1 MSIALSPM
9 MSQDLHALVASTS
22 PRMASGLDTGPPSG
36 DYGRA
41 KMDDHGQRYE
51 KPPPLHTGADW
62 KIVLHLPEIETWL
75 RGTTRRVQD
84 LTYSVQQDS
93 ENRHVDAHLVQLKD
107 ICEDISDHVEQIHAL
122 LETEFS
128 LKLLSYS
135 VSVIVDIHSVQLLW
149 HQLRV
154 SVLVLRERILRGLQ
168 DSNGN
173 YTRQTDILQAFSA
186 EPTEDRLDALTE
198 VDDSGQLTIRCSQTY
213 LSLDC
218 GITAFELSDYSPSE
232 ELINGGV
239 GEVAPGLER
248 APDLWAC
255 TEMEQDVPDLV
266 KNVGLLTV
274 VTNPAEVEVHDKPLA
289 KGSETPTSAGGGS
302 ANKSIEDSG
311 TSSVLPS
318 LPVGSFLG
326 VDRAPHVKG
335 GLAAEADALWSLVAN
350 QQCST
355 PLSVEPHCRTSH
367 HCESA
372 PPKRPIRDCFNYT
385 EDSPTQ
391 PTMPKRGLFLE
402 DVEVS
407 ERRTKT
413 TGRTASSL
421 LALKTELSR
430 SSPSL
435 LDVPD
440 RSKLCLPLKASY
452 CNGPSGISQSYD
464 CLFRTGDQRLEEK
477 PKKSHKATNPHP
489 GEHAACGRPN
499 GKVRQKALDGKEG
512 ATCQKR
518 TSVPD
523 STPSWQ
529 ESSHRGRELVPAAVP
544 SWTYQL
550 VDGQDVVPTPVPRDL
565 PASPSH
571 NKLEKAVIP
580 PSSLRSWSSEDSG
593 TWNCSPPA
601 LQDGGAKD
609 GSSSVSGESTT
620 GKQVGAWYGS
630 DEYLALPSH
639 LKQTE
644 VLALKLENLARLVPP
659 SSTGE
664 AIQNIDDWELSEM
677 NSDSEMY
684 PIFPLRKKQHRL
696 GRVSP
701 SSSSDMAPSL
711 DDSIESGPLSDIFSD
726 EDIFVPSPGP
736 KRCDASSLDHT
747 PNHLGLP
754 TASKTSLIQQLVQD
768 IRHQDN
774 YEAVWDKIE
783 GFVGQLDEFIR
794 WMQEAMA
801 TTENWIPPKAE
812 TDRLKLY
819 LETHLSFKL
828 NVESHRTLKD
838 SVTEEG
844 RQLLELMVSHK
855 SGLKDMLHM
864 IGSQWKELQR
874 QIKRQHSWILLAL
887 DAIKAEIL
895 ATDVSAEDVA
905 VEGSPEAEVQLCS
918 LEAKRDAVDQMSL
931 KLFSEQYARS
941 SKRKE
946 EFADMSKGSTAGNNG
961 LLDFDSEYQEIWDW
975 LIDME
980 STVMDRHGLMMSED
994 QQQHLYKRYSVE
1006 MTIREP
1012 KIRELLGKIAALSR
1026 SGPPLPGDVLQRVD
1040 LIREKWD
1047 LLGTALGVKILGAVP
1062 GPCDQGPRELL
1073 SPESGSR
1080 VKQLEVRIKE
1090 LKGWLRDTE
1099 LFIFN
1104 SCLRREKEGAVDTER
1119 QVQHFKTLCAE
1130 IKLRRRDIASI
1141 LRLCQH
1147 LLEDQETCHL
1157 DADHQSMQLIIV
1169 NLERRWEAII
1179 MQAMQWQSRLQ
1190 KKLGR
1195 EQETQGLLDS
1205 DWMDLNGT
1213 GEDDWEWD
1221 ETDFHPKMIGEDSS
1235 DGNEKTHP
1243 AVPRLEVEASNDS
1256 ETKEDGVVDPAS
1268 SLCGPRVP
1276 APFAPPVY
1284 QVYSLHNVELFDK
1297 HQQPFLQKPL
1307 VALHPKSLSY
1317 LQKSL
1322 NQDSSF
1328 SSTKSLPELLGG
1340 IAWTP
1345 LEQTIQRGSVSRH
1358 SECESGIASE
1368 GDTETAASSEACLLL
1383 DGEGTCAMQADR
1395 AETPCIQERPQ
1406 PAHQTGEN
1414 DGVEGL
1420 GTCHPRSALCW
1431 MKNKTE
1437 DFDRT
1442 TELAP
1447 QASEEGLQAKRDL
1460 LTFYDYS
1467 YLQSSSK
1474 LQLPTIATPSQASDS
1489 TGTSPATQQG
1499 LYHDTIKH
1507 QLNHSNLKS
1516 NAIMLPLSPDDP
1528 DHNSVEGV
1536 KKWITQQE
1544 GKQMPSFSS
1553 GSSLESISPAGDLLG
1568 SRTFRSSD
1576 CLQRSTSLESWLVS
1590 YKSNE
1595 DLFSGHG
1602 SADNSLSSDSV
1613 GELSKRTL
1621 DLLKRLEDIES
1632 PSDQKIKRSISDIT
1646 LQSSSHKMS
1655 ITGQHSLDIASS
1667 VNEDSAS
1674 SLTELSSSEEIS
1686 LCSEDIIVQKHTIPD
1701 SNASFRKHLTRSLAE
1716 ESDANVSMIV
1726 NVSCT
1731 SACTDDEDDSDLL
1744 SSSTLTLTEDELG
1757 MKDEEDEVSSIATDE
1772 DIHDESGLMS
1782 GIEYIKNELQTWIR
1796 PKFMLPPDKKRASP
1810 CKALKCGKWGSSN
1823 RMMAVAEAL
1832 SIEEILKGS
1841 AQKVSQDFSQ
1851 RKQVTI
1857 NEELACRNPLKD
1869 NSQVSKDTLVDDVEN
1884 GNVESVQ
1891 EQLGEELRRSQ
1902 GPGVKDSVAEQ
1913 NPDKESHVPEQQKHI
1928 SAPKE
1933 HKLGVSWRSLSPR
1946 VTRDLQKDC
1955 EGGRHCDQKAYC
1967 PSVTKSWY
1975 VPSLEAGGQDM
1986 QTAQSQAT
1994 VPDGQP
2000 GRTDL
2005 LDKPYDGC
2013 TASTDRDTSGSP
2025 DSCCHGHSTLSEE
2038 PMEDDSSVHDFVKE
2052 IIGMASTALKNKS
2065 QSESEVASPSS
2076 LSKIREKVLEHSHRS
2091 LQLRKGDFYSYL
2103 SLSSHDSDCGE
2114 VSSYAEDKSSTPVPS
2129 DDNIECFFEAC
2140 TEDEP
2145 SAQEPISPDCN
2156 VETSAAENGAP
2167 AWSQESKASIE
2178 CIAPS
2183 PLSVQPDL
2191 EASWSPSQQVPG
2203 TSKGEPASFQE
2214 HIECHS
2220 TDSAWGGPRGG
2231 VMEEP
2236 FYSRRPKSSDAG
2248 PTGAIALDLRFTPS
2262 YSRRKERPHHDT
2274 QTLMCASTL
2283 HHLHQEAPHH
2293 TNAVGNHFPQP
2304 ASTYVKEP
2312 ESPSNTGTSFK
2323 TRDNL

>member
-1 MSIALSPM
+1 MSIALSPV
-9 MSQDLHALVASTS
+9 MSQELHALGASTS
-22 PRMASGLDTGPPSG
+22 PRMASGLDTGPPNG
-36 DYGRA
+36 EYGLA
-41 KMDDHGQRYE
+41 KMEEHGPRYE

-75 RGTTRRVQD
+75 RGTSRRVQD
-84 LTYSVQQDS
+84 LTYSVQQDTES
-93 ENRHVDAHLVQLKD
+93 RHVDAHLVQLKD

-198 VDDSGQLTIRCSQTY
+198 VDDSGQLTIRCSQNY

-232 ELINGGV
+232 ELLNGGA
-239 GEVAPGLER
+239 GEVATGLER

-274 VTNPAEVEVHDKPLA
+274 VTNTVDVEVPGKP
-289 KGSETPTSAGGGS
+289 PAGGLSG
-302 ANKSIEDSG
+302 NEGVKDPG
-311 TSSVLPS
+311 TSSALPS
-318 LPVGSFLG
+318 LPVGSFIG
-326 VDRAPHVKG
+326 VERAPHATG
-335 GLAAEADALWSLVAN
+335 GLAAGSEAPCSLVA
-350 QQCST
+350 
-355 PLSVEPHCRTSH
+355 SVEPRCRTSH

-372 PPKRPIRDCFNYT
+372 PPKRPIRDCFNYN

-402 DVEVS
+402 DVEAS
-407 ERRTKT
+407 DSRTKT
-413 TGRTASSL
+413 SGRSVSSL
-421 LALKTELSR
+421 LASKTELSR

-435 LDVPD
+435 FDAPD
-440 RSKLCLPLKASY
+440 RSKLCLPLRASY
-452 CNGPSGISQSYD
+452 CNGSSGMSQSYN

-477 PKKSHKATNPHP
+477 TKKSHKITNPRP
-489 GEHAACGRPN
+489 GEQTVCGRPN
-499 GKVRQKALDGKEG
+499 GKLQQKTLDGKEG
-512 ATCQKR
+512 ARCQAR
-518 TSVPD
+518 TDVSDSCPLWQGSAHRERDSVPAVG
-523 STPSWQ
+523 PSW
-529 ESSHRGRELVPAAVP
+529 SYHPVDDHDIVPHPEPLTVQ
-544 SWTYQL
+544 TH
-550 VDGQDVVPTPVPRDL
+550 DL
-565 PASPSH
+565 PASQSH
-571 NKLEKAVIP
+571 SKLEEAVLP
-580 PSSLRSWSSEDSG
+580 PSSLTSWSSGDSG
-593 TWNCSPPA
+593 TWNCSPSAP
-601 LQDGGAKD
+601 QDGRAKD

-659 SSTGE
+659 SSSGE

-684 PIFPLRKKQHRL
+684 PVFPLRKKQHRL
-696 GRVSP
+696 GRASP

-726 EDIFVPSPGP
+726 EDLFVPSPGP
-736 KRCDASSLDHT
+736 KKSDASGLEDPS
-747 PNHLGLP
+747 NHLGLP
-754 TASKTSLIQQLVQD
+754 TASKTSLIQELVQD
-768 IRHQDN
+768 IKHQEN

-783 GFVGQLDEFIR
+783 GFVSQLDEFIR

-844 RQLLELMVSHK
+844 RQLLELMASHK

-905 VEGSPEAEVQLCS
+905 GERSPEAEVQLCS

-941 SKRKE
+941 SRRKE
-946 EFADMSKGSTAGNNG
+946 EFADMSKGNAAGNNG
-961 LLDFDSEYQEIWDW
+961 LLDFDSEYQEIWEW

-980 STVMDRHGLMMSED
+980 STVMDRHGLMMSEE

-1012 KIRELLGKIAALSR
+1012 KIRELLGKVAALSR
-1026 SGPPLPGDVLQRVD
+1026 SGPPLPGDVLRRVD

-1047 LLGTALGVKILGAVP
+1047 LLGTALGVKILGAVTGP
-1062 GPCDQGPRELL
+1062 GDQGPRDLL
-1073 SPESGSR
+1073 SPESGSL

-1104 SCLRREKEGAVDTER
+1104 SCLRREKEGAVDTEK

-1130 IKLRRRDIASI
+1130 IKLRRRGIASI

-1179 MQAMQWQSRLQ
+1179 MQAVQWQSRLQ
-1190 KKLGR
+1190 KMLGPER
-1195 EQETQGLLDS
+1195 DTQGLLDS
-1205 DWMDLNGT
+1205 DWMDLNGM
-1213 GEDDWEWD
+1213 GEDAWEWD
-1221 ETDFHPKMIGEDSS
+1221 ETDFRPKMIGEDSS
-1235 DGNEKTHP
+1235 DVNQKPQP
-1243 AVPRLEVEASNDS
+1243 APPRLEMDASIDA
-1256 ETKEDGVVDPAS
+1256 ETEEDNVGDHLL
-1268 SLCGPRVP
+1268 SLCGPRVT
-1276 APFAPPVY
+1276 APVAPPIY
-1284 QVYSLHNVELFDK
+1284 QVYSLHNVELFNR
-1297 HQQPFLQKPL
+1297 QPYLQKPP
-1307 VALHPKSLSY
+1307 AACHPKPPSL

-1340 IAWTP
+1340 VAWTLP
-1345 LEQTIQRGSVSRH
+1345 DQTVRRGAVSRY

-1368 GDTETAASSEACLLL
+1368 GDPETAASSEACLLA
-1383 DGEGTCAMQADR
+1383 DGEGTCAVQADR
-1395 AETPCIQERPQ
+1395 VETPGMQERPQ
-1406 PAHQTGEN
+1406 PAHQTGEK
-1414 DGVEGL
+1414 DGVEAL
-1420 GTCHPRSALCW
+1420 GKCHARSSLSSW
-1431 MKNKTE
+1431 LKDKTK

-1442 TELAP
+1442 TELPP

-1467 YLQSSSK
+1467 YLQNSSK
-1474 LQLPTIATPSQASDS
+1474 LQLPAIATPSQAADS
-1489 TGTSPATQQG
+1489 AGTFSATHQG
-1499 LYHDTIKH
+1499 SYHDTIKH
-1507 QLNHSNLKS
+1507 QLHHSNLKS
-1516 NAIMLPLSPDDP
+1516 NTIMLPHSPEDP
-1528 DHNSVEGV
+1528 DPNSVEGV

-1544 GKQMPSFSS
+1544 GKQMPWFSS

-1568 SRTFRSSD
+1568 SRNFRSSEG
-1576 CLQRSTSLESWLVS
+1576 LQRSTSLESWLVS

-1602 SADNSLSSDSV
+1602 SPDNSLSSDSV

-1655 ITGQHSLDIASS
+1655 VAGQHSLDIASS

-1674 SLTELSSSEEIS
+1674 SLTELSSSEEVS

-1701 SNASFRKHLTRSLAE
+1701 SNASFRKHLSRSLAE

-1772 DIHDESGLMS
+1772 DIYEESGLMS

-1810 CKALKCGKWGSSN
+1810 CKALKCGKWCSSN
-1823 RMMAVAEAL
+1823 RMMAAAEAL
-1832 SIEEILKGS
+1832 SIDEILKGS
-1841 AQKVSQDFSQ
+1841 ARKVSQDLSQ
-1851 RKQVTI
+1851 RKHLITNQEQAFKNPVKDHTQV
-1857 NEELACRNPLKD
+1857 NKA
-1869 NSQVSKDTLVDDVEN
+1869 LVDDVEN

-1891 EQLGEELRRSQ
+1891 EELGEELQRPP
-1902 GPGVKDSVAEQ
+1902 GPEVIDSVAEQ
-1913 NPDKESHVPEQQKHI
+1913 NPDQESSVSEPRRLI
-1928 SAPKE
+1928 PVPKE
-1933 HKLGVSWRSLSPR
+1933 HKLGVNRVARSPH
-1946 VTRDLQKDC
+1946 VTRDLVKDC
-1955 EGGRHCDQKAYC
+1955 EAGHHYNLKVHTPFIAK
-1967 PSVTKSWY
+1967 PWTVT
-1975 VPSLEAGGQDM
+1975 SLELRGEDTQIVK
-1986 QTAQSQAT
+1986 SRAT
-1994 VPDGQP
+1994 VPRGQL

-2005 LDKPYDGC
+2005 PDGQYDCC
-2013 TASTDRDTSGSP
+2013 TALVDKDISGSP
-2025 DSCCHGHSTLSEE
+2025 DSCCHGHGALSEE
-2038 PMEDDSSVHDFVKE
+2038 PMEEDSSVHDFVKE
-2052 IIGMASTALKNKS
+2052 IIDMASTALKNKS

-2076 LSKIREKVLEHSHRS
+2076 LSQIREKVLEHSHRS

-2114 VSSYAEDKSSTPVPS
+2114 VSNYAEDQSITPVPP

-2145 SAQEPISPDCN
+2145 PAQEPMSPDCS
-2156 VETSAAENGAP
+2156 VEASPAETGAT
-2167 AWSQESKASIE
+2167 AWSQESKAPLE
-2178 CIAPS
+2178 CIASS
-2183 PLSVQPDL
+2183 PLSVQPDPQG
-2191 EASWSPSQQVPG
+2191 SWSPGQQVPG
-2203 TSKGEPASFQE
+2203 TSKGNPASFQE
-2214 HIECHS
+2214 HTVCHS
-2220 TDSAWGGPRGG
+2220 TDTAWGGLG
-2231 VMEEP
+2231 EEP

-2248 PTGAIALDLRFTPS
+2248 PTGAPALDLRFTPS
-2262 YSRRKERPHHDT
+2262 YSRRKEQPHHDT
-2274 QTLMCASTL
+2274 KTLCARNLT
-2283 HHLHQEAPHH
+2283 HLHQEAPHP
-2293 TNAVGNHFPQP
+2293 TTVAGNHFPQP
-2304 ASTYVKEP
+2304 ANTGDKEP
-2312 ESPSNTGTSFK
+2312 ESSSNTGASVSA
-2323 TRDNL
+2323 RGNL

>member
-1 MSIALSPM
+1 MSIALSPV

-22 PRMASGLDTGPPSG
+22 PRMASGLDTGPPNG
-36 DYGRA
+36 EYGLA
-41 KMDDHGQRYE
+41 KMDGHGQRYE

-75 RGTTRRVQD
+75 RGTSRRVQD

-173 YTRQTDILQAFSA
+173 YTRQTDILQAFSE

-198 VDDSGQLTIRCSQTY
+198 VDDSGQLTIRCSQNY

-232 ELINGGV
+232 ELINGSV
-239 GEVAPGLER
+239 GEVATGLER

-255 TEMEQDVPDLV
+255 TEMEKDVPDLV

-274 VTNPAEVEVHDKPLA
+274 VTNTADVEVPEKPSV
-289 KGSETPTSAGGGS
+289 GGQGGS
-302 ANKSIEDSG
+302 QGIQDSG
-311 TSSVLPS
+311 TSRVLPA

-326 VDRAPHVKG
+326 VEGVPQATG
-335 GLAAEADALWSLVAN
+335 GVAAGSDASCSLVA
-350 QQCST
+350 
-355 PLSVEPHCRTSH
+355 SVEPRYRTSH

-372 PPKRPIRDCFNYT
+372 PPKRPIRDCFNYN

-402 DVEVS
+402 DVAAS
-407 ERRTKT
+407 DSRTKT
-413 TGRTASSL
+413 TGWTASSL
-421 LALKTELSR
+421 LASKTELSR

-435 LDVPD
+435 LDAPD
-440 RSKLCLPLKASY
+440 RSKLCLPLRASY
-452 CNGPSGISQSYD
+452 CNGSSGISQSYN

-477 PKKSHKATNPHP
+477 TKKSHKITNPHP
-489 GEHAACGRPN
+489 REHAACGRLN
-499 GKVRQKALDGKEG
+499 GKLQQKTPDGQEG
-512 ATCQKR
+512 AMCQAR
-518 TSVPD
+518 TNVSD
-523 STPSWQ
+523 SSPLWQ
-529 ESSHRGRELVPAAVP
+529 ESAHRERDLVAAAGP
-544 SWTYQL
+544 SWTYPPA
-550 VDGQDVVPTPVPRDL
+550 DDHDTVPPHVPLTVQTHNL
-565 PASPSH
+565 PDSESH
-571 NKLEKAVIP
+571 NQLEEAVLP
-580 PSSLRSWSSEDSG
+580 PSSLKSWSSGDSG
-593 TWNCSPPA
+593 TWNCSPSA
-601 LQDGGAKD
+601 LQGGRAKD

-659 SSTGE
+659 SSSVE

-684 PIFPLRKKQHRL
+684 PIFSLRKKQHRL
-696 GRVSP
+696 GRTSP

-726 EDIFVPSPGP
+726 EDLFVPSPGP
-736 KRCDASSLDHT
+736 KKSDASGLEDTS
-747 PNHLGLP
+747 NHLGLP
-754 TASKTSLIQQLVQD
+754 TASKTSLIQEVVQD
-768 IRHQDN
+768 IKHQEN
-774 YEAVWDKIE
+774 YEAVWEKIE
-783 GFVGQLDEFIR
+783 GFVSQLDEFIR

-844 RQLLELMVSHK
+844 RQLLELMTSHK
-855 SGLKDMLHM
+855 SGLKDMLYM

-905 VEGSPEAEVQLCS
+905 SERSPEAEVQLCS

-941 SKRKE
+941 SQRKE
-946 EFADMSKGSTAGNNG
+946 EFADMSKGNTAGSNG
-961 LLDFDSEYQEIWDW
+961 LLDFDSEYQEIWEW

-1012 KIRELLGKIAALSR
+1012 KIRELLGKVAALSR
-1026 SGPPLPGDVLQRVD
+1026 SGPPLPGDVLRRVD

-1047 LLGTALGVKILGAVP
+1047 LLGTALGVKILGAVT
-1062 GPCDQGPRELL
+1062 GPCEQGPRDLL
-1073 SPESGSR
+1073 SPESGSL

-1104 SCLRREKEGAVDTER
+1104 SCLRREKEGVVDTEK
-1119 QVQHFKTLCAE
+1119 QVLHFKTLCAE
-1130 IKLRRRDIASI
+1130 IKLRRRGIASI

-1190 KKLGR
+1190 KTLGPER
-1195 EQETQGLLDS
+1195 DTHGLLDS

-1213 GEDDWEWD
+1213 GEDAWEWD
-1221 ETDFHPKMIGEDSS
+1221 ETDFHPKMISEDSS
-1235 DGNEKTHP
+1235 DVNQKPQP
-1243 AVPRLEVEASNDS
+1243 AAPHLEVEASNDA
-1256 ETKEDGVVDPAS
+1256 ETEEDNAGDHVSP
-1268 SLCGPRVP
+1268 LCGPRVT
-1276 APFAPPVY
+1276 APFIPPVY
-1284 QVYSLHNVELFDK
+1284 QVYSLHNVELFDRC
-1297 HQQPFLQKPL
+1297 QQSCLQKPP
-1307 VALHPKSLSY
+1307 AACHPKPLSY

-1340 IAWTP
+1340 VAWTP
-1345 LEQTIQRGSVSRH
+1345 PDQTIRRGAVNRH

-1368 GDTETAASSEACLLL
+1368 GDPETAASSEACLLA
-1383 DGEGTCAMQADR
+1383 DEEGTCAMQVDR
-1395 AETPCIQERPQ
+1395 VENPGMQERPQ
-1406 PAHQTGEN
+1406 PAHQTGEK

-1420 GTCHPRSALCW
+1420 GKCHARSSLCW
-1431 MKNKTE
+1431 LKDETK
-1437 DFDRT
+1437 DLDRT
-1442 TELAP
+1442 TELPP

-1467 YLQSSSK
+1467 YLQNTSK
-1474 LQLPTIATPSQASDS
+1474 LQLPAIATPPQADDS
-1489 TGTSPATQQG
+1489 AGPFSATHLG
-1499 LYHDTIKH
+1499 SYHDTIKH
-1507 QLNHSNLKS
+1507 QLLHSNLKS
-1516 NAIMLPLSPDDP
+1516 NTIMLPHSPDDP
-1528 DHNSVEGV
+1528 DPNSVEGV
-1536 KKWITQQE
+1536 KQWITHQE
-1544 GKQMPSFSS
+1544 GRQMPGFSS

-1595 DLFSGHG
+1595 NLFSGHG
-1602 SADNSLSSDSV
+1602 SPDNSLSSDSV

-1655 ITGQHSLDIASS
+1655 VAGQHSLDIVSS

-1674 SLTELSSSEEIS
+1674 SLTELSSSEEVS

-1701 SNASFRKHLTRSLAE
+1701 SNASFRKHLSRSLAE

-1772 DIHDESGLMS
+1772 DICKESGLMS

-1823 RMMAVAEAL
+1823 RMMAAAEAL
-1832 SIEEILKGS
+1832 SIDEILKGS
-1841 AQKVSQDFSQ
+1841 ARKVSQDISQ
-1851 RKQVTI
+1851 RKHATT
-1857 NEELACRNPLKD
+1857 NEQPAFKNPVKD
-1869 NSQVSKDTLVDDVEN
+1869 HSQASKDPLVDDVEN
-1884 GNVESVQ
+1884 GNVESLQ
-1891 EQLGEELRRSQ
+1891 EQLGKELQRP
-1902 GPGVKDSVAEQ
+1902 PGQEAIDSVDEQ
-1913 NPDKESHVPEQQKHI
+1913 NPDQESYPSELRRLI

-1933 HKLGVSWRSLSPR
+1933 HKLGFNQVARSPH
-1946 VTRDLQKDC
+1946 VTRDLVKDC
-1955 EGGRHCDQKAYC
+1955 EAGHHCNLKAHS
-1967 PSVTKSWY
+1967 PSIAKSWN
-1975 VPSLEAGGQDM
+1975 VTSLQLGSGYM
-1986 QTAQSQAT
+1986 QTVQSQAS
-1994 VPDGQP
+1994 VPQGQP

-2005 LDKPYDGC
+2005 LDRPYDGC
-2013 TASTDRDTSGSP
+2013 TASTDKDTPGSP
-2025 DSCCHGHSTLSEE
+2025 DSCCHGHGALSEE

-2076 LSKIREKVLEHSHRS
+2076 LSQIREKVLEHSHRS

-2114 VSSYAEDKSSTPVPS
+2114 VSNYAEDKSSTPVPP

-2140 TEDEP
+2140 TEVEP
-2145 SAQEPISPDCN
+2145 SAQEPMVPDCS
-2156 VETSAAENGAP
+2156 VETSPAETGAT
-2167 AWSQESKASIE
+2167 AWSQESKAPIE
-2178 CIAPS
+2178 CIASS
-2183 PLSVQPDL
+2183 PLSVQPDPQG
-2191 EASWSPSQQVPG
+2191 SWSPGQQVPG
-2203 TSKGEPASFQE
+2203 ISKGDPGSFQE
-2214 HIECHS
+2214 HTECHS
-2220 TDSAWGGPRGG
+2220 MDTAWDGPRGG
-2231 VMEEP
+2231 VRDEP
-2236 FYSRRPKSSDAG
+2236 FYSRRPQFSDAG
-2248 PTGAIALDLRFTPS
+2248 PIGAPALDLRFTPS
-2262 YSRRKERPHHDT
+2262 YSRRKEQPHHDT
-2274 QTLMCASTL
+2274 KTLMCARNL
-2283 HHLHQEAPHH
+2283 PHLHQEASHP
-2293 TNAVGNHFPQP
+2293 TTVAGNHFPQP
-2304 ASTYVKEP
+2304 ASTYDKEP
-2312 ESPSNTGTSFK
+2312 ELSSNTSASVNS
-2323 TRDNL
+2323 RDNP